1 MVKRK
6 EKYKNITEKCDQFQS
21 EWRKT
26 IWTPVIT
33 REYIKNKFVI
43 QYNHLEKMGRFV
55 ERQKLP
61 KLTQEEIEKS
71 E

>member
-1 MVKRK
+1 MEKRK
-6 EKYKNITEKCDQFQS
+6 EKYKNITEKHDQFQS

-26 IWTPVIT
+26 IWIPVIT

-43 QYNHLEKMGRFV
+43 QYNHLEKMGGFA

-61 KLTQEEIEKS
+61 KLTQEEIQKS